1 MAEHGSLFLGDMTRT
16 MTAAEQDALASLLGM
31 GLTNASDLAAKVK
44 QLNLVEQL
52 VECGSITSGNSFV
65 IKIPANVEI
74 EMEYLYAQG
83 DSITDNVTINITKG
97 GTSIT
102 ETAVAVA
109 LEDANNDWQRI
120 PLISTDASRRAGFPA
135 DSDLVNES
143 TEGFTITVTADGSG
157 AVTKLR
163 VKYAYSRV

>member
-1 MAEHGSLFLGDMTRT
+1 MTSD
-16 MTAAEQDALASLLGM
+16 EQDALAAVLAM

-44 QLNLVEQL
+44 QLNLVEETVQCGDL
-52 VECGSITSGNSFV
+52 ASGASYIIKFPAIVEN
-65 IKIPANVEI
+65 
-74 EMEYLYAQG
+74 EMEYLYVQG

-102 ETAVAVA
+102 ETGSAVA
-109 LEDANNDWQRI
+109 LNDANDDWQRV
-120 PLISTDASRRAGFPA
+120 PLISTAASRRAGFPA
-135 DSDLVNES
+135 DPEVVNQS

-157 AVTKLR
+157 AVTRLR